1 MRYST
6 VFLLAVVVIAALSA
20 APVSGGNYT
29 RVTATGTIT
38 TMPTDAYNMIWES
51 IGGNRSPTTEE
62 ETKVNWTKL
71 LSGHLLVYNQII
83 GYLALILIVA
93 SPFVA
98 MWLMQSDMVPASV
111 AFIIIG
117 GFLLLFV
124 PSQFSLL
131 AGVFIALAI
140 VTVIYSLMK
149 ERM

>member
-1 MRYST
+1 MKPVT
-6 VFLLAVVVIAALSA
+6 IFFILVIVVAAMTATHVSA
-20 APVSGGNYT
+20 GNYT

-38 TMPTDAYNMIWES
+38 TIPTDAYNTIWES
-51 IGGNRSPTTEE
+51 IGGNRSPASEE

-71 LSGHLLVYNQII
+71 LSGELSVYTQII
-83 GYLALILIVA
+83 GFLALILIIA

-98 MWLMQSDMVPASV
+98 MWLMQSDMVPAAV

-131 AGVFIALAI
+131 TGVFIALAI
-140 VTVIYSLMK
+140 VAVIYSLMK